1 MKRIILTFVAVLGLC
16 CQMPA
21 AVVKTGLEVLMENE
35 FDVLQGKRVGLVTN
49 PTGVDSELHSTV
61 DILASAPGV
70 ELVSLF
76 GPEHGV
82 RGNAHAGDHVASNV
96 DEATGL
102 PVYSLY
108 GATRKPTREMLSGID
123 VMVYDIQD
131 NGCRSYTFISTLGLV
146 MQACAENDVEVVV
159 LDRPNPLGGITID
172 GPVVNDGCFS
182 FVGMYKIPY
191 VYGLTVGELA
201 TMLNEEGMNRGQ
213 KGQDAPS
220 HCRLTVVPMEG
231 WQRNML
237 YQDTGLP
244 WVLPSPHIPQPE
256 SALAYPASGIVGELS
271 NYLSIGVGYT
281 LPFQLFAAEWI
292 ADADAFAAE
301 LNALGLPGVRFRPIY
316 FKPFYGGKKDVQLSG
331 VQFHFTDFLH
341 APVALLQ
348 FYVMETVARMY
359 PSHRPFNLADESKYA
374 MLDKVLGGPQIRRM
388 FRVHYS
394 VDDILEY
401 WNKDADN
408 FRKLSARYYLY
419 D

>member
-1 MKRIILTFVAVLGLC
+1 MKRLITSILIFFGVCCGLN
-16 CQMPA
+16 A
-21 AVVKTGLEVLMENE
+21 AVVRTGLEVLAGND
-35 FDVLQGKRVGLVTN
+35 FDLLQGKRVGLVTN
-49 PTGVDSELHSTV
+49 PTGVDSQLNSTV

-70 ELVSLF
+70 ELVALF

-82 RGNAHAGDHVASNV
+82 RGAAHAGDQVGNAK

-108 GATRKPTREMLSGID
+108 GTTRKPAKEMLKGID

-146 MQACAENDVEVVV
+146 MQACAENGVEVMV
-159 LDRPNPLGGITID
+159 LDRPNPLGGIKID

-201 TMLNEEGMNRGQ
+201 MMLNEEGMNRGQ
-213 KGQDAPS
+213 KGQDAPA

-231 WQRNML
+231 WTRDML
-237 YQDTGLP
+237 YKDTGLP

-256 SALAYPASGIVGELS
+256 SALAYPASGVVGELS

-292 ADADAFAAE
+292 SDADALAAA
-301 LNALGLPGVRFRPIY
+301 LNALELPGVRFRPIY
-316 FKPFYGGKKDVQLSG
+316 FKPFYGGKKDVQLGG
-331 VQFHFTDFLH
+331 VQFHFTDFHH

-348 FYVMETVARMY
+348 FYVMETVAKLY

-374 MLDKVLGGPQIRRM
+374 MLDKVLGGPQLRKM
-388 FRVHYS
+388 FGKRYLVE
-394 VDDILEY
+394 DIIDY

-408 FRKLSARYYLY
+408 FRELSAPYHLY
-419 D
+419 E